1 MHDENSQ
8 SVPWELSDV
17 RHSIGTGRARQCTVC
32 WAGSAQG
39 FGKTRTLVLGVFP
52 EPKLDSK
59 EEWM

>member
-1 MHDENSQ
+1 M
-8 SVPWELSDV
+8 
-17 RHSIGTGRARQCTVC
+17 RHFIGTGRARYKCTVC

-39 FGKTRTLVLGVFP
+39 FEKTRTLVLVVFP